1 MWSAIAGTTCTEDSL
16 RAKSICQI
24 MPPQDD
30 EALPDA
36 VVPAAGRDDCESALL
51 VTEATSNNS
60 QSQQDAVPPVV
71 GAVASTAN
79 NAGEDGDIT
88 IITAESRT
96 HADDHIATTT
106 RTCSGASPPSPGSN
120 FRRGGV
126 AEAEEQNRVADAD
139 VRSALST
146 SSGLDK
152 KYPDEEAL
160 NVQVA
165 LTACSHDKRGNS
177 NTSCTGGSDDS
188 FTDAAAAT
196 AGTRG
201 DASTIS
207 STRGDASTI
216 SSIPTSLASAS
227 ASGGVSSSLSGTTL
241 SSTWTAGVLTSIPD
255 NDEGGDGNGNDGT
268 REDTPDFSE
277 QTATAIRRSIH
288 DTPGAFYVTP
298 INVAGDSH
306 SSAEGQESATG
317 SRTFGSSSSS
327 NNNNSQGNNDVQAG
341 QEQAPTSATPP
352 LLRRHQHQHRPAHSS
367 SGTSVELTEAWV
379 VEEEDSHWV
388 AATPVKERR
397 CIIRSGGI
405 LLTIFFVGCVAAVAV
420 AITTKKKTSQSAS
433 PSRPFDLEVPSMPR
447 DVSEMLKV
455 KYNKFTENKPSVMM
469 FSADLTVHASTLVD
483 DNWYGQL
490 QVVRYSAN
498 SSSWEVVAKYD
509 EDEARAE
516 DQKIGQSENSAGAL
530 FGSWADMSYDGRI
543 LAVGLPRDDALNVPD
558 AGSVRV
564 MKLETPLEHNGDS
577 QRWDLKGHGN
587 YIAGTDPFGWTGT
600 HFSLSSDGSMIA
612 VASPLASNFRGN
624 VIVYKFGS
632 NDTVANGGEWIQIGQ
647 TIIGEETGD
656 AVSFVKLSE
665 DGSMLTVCSFM
676 HDGHSGQV
684 KIYRW
689 DTPTNL
695 WAQMGSAIEGN
706 DKDRL
711 GMFPQFSRDGLTV
724 SVSEYGLD
732 ELMRPLNPYKCHVYH
747 WQEQLNSD
755 WVRID
760 DDLVFPYGYIGM
772 DLSPDGKR
780 VLLCSPNEMRCILNS
795 LHSGKW
801 HEGQEFLVEEH
812 GFLPYLFERDGD
824 GEKLA
829 GIVAPVGKSDGYTI
843 GFYNIN

>member
-1 MWSAIAGTTCTEDSL
+1 MWSAIAGTTCIEDSL
-16 RAKSICQI
+16 RAKSV

-51 VTEATSNNS
+51 VTEATNNNS

-71 GAVASTAN
+71 GAVASTEN

-96 HADDHIATTT
+96 HADDLIAT
-106 RTCSGASPPSPGSN
+106 TCSGASPPSPGSN

-126 AEAEEQNRVADAD
+126 AEEEEQNRVA
-139 VRSALST
+139 RPALST

-165 LTACSHDKRGNS
+165 LAACAHDERGNS

-207 STRGDASTI
+207 S
-216 SSIPTSLASAS
+216 IPTSLASAS
-227 ASGGVSSSLSGTTL
+227 ASGGVSSSLSGTTAIT
-241 SSTWTAGVLTSIPD
+241 STLTAGVLSSIPYED
-255 NDEGGDGNGNDGT
+255 DMGGDGNGNDGT

-277 QTATAIRRSIH
+277 RTATAIRRSIH
-288 DTPGAFYVTP
+288 DTPGAFYVDP

-317 SRTFGSSSSS
+317 SRTF
-327 NNNNSQGNNDVQAG
+327 NNNSQGNNDVQAG
-341 QEQAPTSATPP
+341 QEPAPTSATPP
-352 LLRRHQHQHRPAHSS
+352 LLRRHQHQHWPAHSS

-405 LLTIFFVGCVAAVAV
+405 LLTLFFVGCVAAVAV
-420 AITTKKKTSQSAS
+420 AITTKKKISQSAS

-455 KYNKFTENKPSVMM
+455 KYNKFTENKPFIMT

-483 DNWYGQL
+483 EYYGQL

-498 SSSWEVVAKYD
+498 SSSWEVMAKYD

-516 DQKIGQSENSAGAL
+516 GPMIGQFGNSAGDL
-530 FGSWADMSYDGRI
+530 FGAWADMSYDGRL
-543 LAVGLPRDDALNVPD
+543 LAVGLPRDDPFDVPD
-558 AGSVRV
+558 AGSVLV
-564 MKLETPLEHNGDS
+564 LKLETPLEHNGDS
-577 QRWDLKGHGN
+577 QRWDLKEHGN
-587 YIAGTDPFGWTGT
+587 YIAGTDPIGWTGT

-612 VASPLASNFRGN
+612 VASPLVSNFRGN

-647 TIIGEETGD
+647 TIIGDEAGD

-665 DGSMLTVCSFM
+665 DGSMLIVCAFM
-676 HDGHSGQV
+676 HDGQSGQV
-684 KIYRW
+684 KVYRW
-689 DTPTNL
+689 DASTNL

-760 DDLVFPYGYIGM
+760 DDLVFPYGYIGI

-780 VLLCSPNEMRCILNS
+780 VLLCSPTEMRCILNS

-801 HEGQEFLVEEH
+801 HEAQEFLVEEH
-812 GFLPYLFERDGD
+812 GFLPLLFERDGD
-824 GEKLA
+824 GNKIA
-829 GIVAPVGKSDGYTI
+829 GIVAPVGKSVGYTI